1 LPQTATLDRA
11 RKALEDHAWQD
22 AYDDFAE
29 AAAEGSLAAEDLELF
44 AEAAWWTA
52 RPKECID
59 GLEQAYAAHSRDGNP
74 RRAAYMAL
82 MLADRFD
89 EQQRSAQATAWFQ
102 RAARLLEPEPE
113 SVEHG
118 YLELALGKTSGDFED
133 RMQHGTATLDIGT
146 RFGDRDLQ
154 AYGLLLQGT
163 ALISQARVD
172 EGMALIEEA
181 TVAAVGGELTPM
193 ATGVV
198 YCMTI
203 IVCRDLADYRR
214 AAEWTEATTR
224 WCERQSI
231 SGFPG
236 HCRVRRAEIMRL
248 RGAFADAEAEAR
260 RAVQELTAFGEL
272 WIAALGFHEIGE
284 IRLRMG
290 DLEGAEE
297 AFAQA
302 HQGGN
307 DAQPGLALLQL
318 ARGRIVAARSSIRA
332 ALADQPLAL
341 TRARLLPAQV
351 EIALAAHDVAEARE
365 AAEELRGIASTYDAP
380 LWHASSHQALGAVLT
395 YEDDPQGAIL
405 ELRRAIRHWT
415 EADLPFETAQARRW
429 LALAHRAGG
438 DEESATLELRA
449 ALATFQQLGAA
460 LEADRCE
467 EIIRAGEEQQ
477 AGRRIARTFMFT
489 DIVGSTNLLET
500 IGDEAWEGVVRWHDE
515 TLRSVIETHHG
526 DIVHSTGDGFFAAF
540 DDATAAATSAVAIQR
555 RLAEHRRQHGFAP
568 QVRIGLH
575 SAEATVV
582 ADDYAGLGV
591 HEAARV
597 GALAEG
603 GEILTTCETVEAEG
617 IPFPLSNERSVSL
630 KGLGQPVRVVSVE
643 WRG

>member
-1 LPQTATLDRA
+1 MSETATLDRA
-11 RKALEDHAWQD
+11 RQALQDHAWQD
-22 AYDDFAE
+22 AYDGFVK
-29 AAAEGSLAAEDLELF
+29 AAADEELTAEDLELF
-44 AEAAWWTA
+44 GEAAWWTA
-52 RPKECID
+52 HPEECID
-59 GLEQAYAAHSRDGNP
+59 GLEQAYAAHSRAGNP
-74 RRAAYMAL
+74 RRAAFMAL

-102 RAARLLEPEPE
+102 RAARLLEPEPQ

-118 YLELALGKTSGDFED
+118 YLELALGKTSGDFEEQM
-133 RMQHGTATLDIGT
+133 RHATATLDIGT

-163 ALISQARVD
+163 ALVSQARVD
-172 EGMALIEEA
+172 EGMPLIEEA

-203 IVCRDLADYRR
+203 VVCRDLADYRR
-214 AAEWTEATTR
+214 AAEWTEATRR
-224 WCERQSI
+224 WCERQAI
-231 SGFPG
+231 NGFPG

-248 RGAFADAEAEAR
+248 RGAFTDAEGEAR

-272 WIAALGFHEIGE
+272 WIAAIGFHEIGE
-284 IRLRMG
+284 IRRRMG
-290 DLEGAEE
+290 DLDGAEE
-297 AFAQA
+297 AFTQA
-302 HQGGN
+302 HQAGN

-318 ARGRIVAARSSIRA
+318 ARGRAEAARRSITA
-332 ALADQPLAL
+332 ALADQPMELA
-341 TRARLLPAQV
+341 RARLLPSRV
-351 EIALAAHDVAEARE
+351 EIALAVHDVAEARE
-365 AAEELRGIASTYDAP
+365 AAEELRDIASRFDAP
-380 LWHASSHQALGAVLT
+380 MWHASAHQALGAVLT
-395 YEDDPQGAIL
+395 YESDPQAAIT
-405 ELRRAIRHWT
+405 ELRRATRHWT

-429 LALAHRAGG
+429 LALALRSGG

-449 ALATFQQLGAA
+449 AHATFQRLGAT
-460 LEADRCE
+460 LEAERCE

-477 AGRRIARTFMFT
+477 VGRRVARTFMFT

-500 IGDEAWEGVVRWHDE
+500 IGDEAWEDVVRWHDE
-515 TLRSVIETHHG
+515 TLRSVIESHRG
-526 DIVHSTGDGFFAAF
+526 DVVHSTGDGFFATFA
-540 DDATAAATSAVAIQR
+540 DATAAATSAVAIQR
-555 RLAEHRRQHGFAP
+555 RLAEHRKQHGFAP

-597 GALAEG
+597 GALAEA

-617 IPFPLSNERSVSL
+617 LSFPLSNERAVSL
-630 KGLGQPVRVVSVE
+630 KGLAQPVRVVSVE
-643 WRG
+643 WR